1 MEAVIVGILSLIGTI
16 IGSFSGMKLMTYR
29 IEQLEQRVNKHNN
42 LIERTYKLE
51 ESEHIHDEKI
61 KVINHRLDDL
71 ERGN

>member
-1 MEAVIVGILSLIGTI
+1 MEAVIVGLLSLIGTI

-61 KVINHRLDDL
+61 KDINHRLDDL
-71 ERGN
+71 ERR